1 MSKLQDAFFIT
12 VIVLMVI
19 GTAVINHA
27 QAATP
32 KSHAATSRS
41 YKVKG
46 VRYHPLKSA
55 VNFSQTGK
63 ASWYG
68 PGFHGKKTSNGER
81 YNMHALTA
89 AHKTLP
95 LGTMVRVSNLGNGK
109 SVVVRINDR
118 GPFHGNRIIDLSK
131 AAAGRLGFIS
141 NGMARV
147 KVESL
152 NKTLHADAADS
163 ETVSEA
169 VQTAAAPVADTAIQ
183 TAAAEKPAAPAANY
197 LTLAKPVAEIFAKA
211 VSVQPTLYL
220 DSQKFADIGDA
231 NLFLKQVAQAA
242 GSAYPV
248 SLHKDG
254 DGSHIVRIGPVQKHE
269 QLEELKKHLAQKRPI

>member
-27 QAATP
+27 QAAAP

-46 VRYHPLKSA
+46 VRYYPLKSA

-152 NKTLHADAADS
+152 NRTLHADAADS

-169 VQTAAAPVADTAIQ
+169 VQTAAAPVADTAVQ

-211 VSVQPTLYL
+211 VSTQPTLYL

-254 DGSHIVRIGPVQKHE
+254 DGLHIVRIGPVQKHE